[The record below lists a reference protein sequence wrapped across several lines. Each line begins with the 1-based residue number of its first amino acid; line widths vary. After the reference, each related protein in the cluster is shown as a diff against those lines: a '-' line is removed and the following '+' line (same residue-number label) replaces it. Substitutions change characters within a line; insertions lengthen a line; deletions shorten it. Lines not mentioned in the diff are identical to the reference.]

1 MASLWYTNAEAR
13 DFAGL
18 RAGWRL
24 ALFIALVAGP
34 LVGFGL
40 AVSSGGGASAMHS
53 LPPWAA
59 SWAGEGVPLLWLG
72 LVTLL
77 MARLEKRPF
86 GRFGLPGRGAFG
98 GNFWRG
104 AVWGFLGLS
113 LLLAL
118 IAASGSLRLAGLAA
132 SRGMAGSAL
141 AWALVFV
148 TVGLFEEFCFRG
160 YALVTL
166 GEGIGFWPAAVTL
179 SALFGALHLGNS
191 GESAVGALSAAG
203 IALLFCLTL
212 RRTGSLWF
220 AVGLHAA
227 WDYGESFV
235 YGVPDSGTTIP
246 TRLLHPTFSGSHWIT
261 GGSVGPEGSL
271 WVLAVLALLFV
282 LFAKRYPAARAAAAR
297 LA

>member
-1 MASLWYTNAEAR
+1 MASPWYTSSAAR

-24 ALFIALVAGP
+24 TLFIALVAGP

-40 AVSSGGGASAMHS
+40 AVSSGSGAAAMHA
-53 LPPWAA
+53 LPAWVA
-59 SWAGEGVPLLWLG
+59 SWVGDGIPLLWLG

-77 MARLEKRPF
+77 LARLEKRPF

-104 AVWGFLGLS
+104 ALWGFLGLS

-118 IAASGSLRLAGLAA
+118 IAASGGLRWGGLALSGGA
-132 SRGMAGSAL
+132 LGAAL

-148 TVGLFEEFCFRG
+148 TVGLFEELCFRG

-166 GEGIGFWPAAVTL
+166 ASGLDFWPASVGL

-191 GESAVGALSAAG
+191 GESIMGALSAAG
-203 IALLFCLTL
+203 IGLFFCLTL
-212 RRTGSLWF
+212 RRTGNLWF

-246 TRLLHPTFSGSHWIT
+246 GSLMHPTFTGSHWIT

-271 WVLAVLALLFV
+271 FVFLVLGLLFL
-282 LFAKRYPAARAAAAR
+282 LFARLHPAAAAPTP
-297 LA
+297 